1 MRKSPFIDDPREAA
15 KRLVKSAVESPME
28 EVAAIHLE
36 HAIHQAAIA
45 KESGLTPPPNRT
57 KP

>member
-1 MRKSPFIDDPREAA
+1 MRKSPFLDDPREAA
-15 KRLVKSAVESPME
+15 IRLVKSAMESPME

-45 KESGLTPPPNRT
+45 RESGLMPRFERR
-57 KP
+57 KH